1 MDNISTLVEQVI
13 TVQRPSANNKR
24 DEDLEII
31 PSNRKNNHITVEK
44 IDIFEKNKYISFV
57 LIFFDIIHILSSIET
72 SHGRQNI
79 NLVYEHVHFFSLQSY
94 Q

>member
-1 MDNISTLVEQVI
+1 MDNISTFVEQVI
-13 TVQRPSANNKR
+13 TVQRPSAKNQI

-31 PSNRKNNHITVEK
+31 PSNRKNDHITVEK

-57 LIFFDIIHILSSIET
+57 LTFFDIIHILSSIET

-79 NLVYEHVHFFSLQSY
+79 NLVYEHVHFSSLQS
-94 Q
+94 